1 MTRALFKNKSISR
14 FLKKN
19 FFFTVLGDVK
29 PTEISSSNE
38 DIITALESISM
49 SKSIRGPRPTSV
61 PFPKTFLSDDKV
73 LTSLFRLS
81 VIFTEKIKFFFFTQ
95 VNSLEN
101 PLSSLSSGYGSTS
114 DSNNFKL
121 KGEEM
126 AVLANHLEDE
136 EPNIL
141 TNKTCLPNKIQGFS
155 HLEWSA
161 SIPYNMAEEPDDVQ
175 GDFTEKLFSF

>member
-1 MTRALFKNKSISR
+1 MTKNV
-14 FLKKN
+14 LKTVSYFHGKIC
-19 FFFTVLGDVK
+19 FFFPL
-29 PTEISSSNE
+29 
-38 DIITALESISM
+38 
-49 SKSIRGPRPTSV
+49 
-61 PFPKTFLSDDKV
+61 
-73 LTSLFRLS
+73 
-81 VIFTEKIKFFFFTQ
+81 Q

-175 GDFTEKLFSF
+175 GDFTEKLFFLLVLFFWKN